1 MEAAVEIE
9 LRHYRAFLAVVE
21 NGSLGE
27 AAKRL
32 DVSQPTLTHI
42 IQALER
48 AVGGVL
54 FNRSSQG
61 MEPNALGRALEAR
74 ARVIAGEVGRAQREM
89 GELLSAQRGKVVIGG
104 GPVFAHPAVRRA
116 VTRFLQAHPKVE
128 IEIRDVL
135 IREVIPAVK
144 AGEIDYAIANFDDLD
159 DEDVTREVLLP
170 RQTISIVTGTDNP
183 LARKRQISLAEI
195 WPGPWLL
202 PTRGRVYRIKL
213 DKIFHA
219 AGLPPVQA
227 AIECNS
233 VFLMKG
239 YLLEGNLL
247 APWQELLIR
256 DEIER
261 NIVKP
266 LPIAGLNW
274 TADVGVIYRRDVPL
288 PSAAAKLLDTIRRS
302 CAEDVASSA
311 ARD

>member
-1 MEAAVEIE
+1 MDIE
-9 LRHYRAFLAVVE
+9 LRHFRAFLAVVE

-32 DVSQPTLTHI
+32 DVSQPNLTHI

-48 AVGGVL
+48 AVGGTL

-74 ARVIAGEVGRAQREM
+74 ARVIAGEVGRAEREI

-104 GPVFAHPAVRRA
+104 GPVFAHPAIRRA
-116 VTRFLQAHPKVE
+116 VAQFLQAHPKVE
-128 IEIRDVL
+128 IEVRDVL

-144 AGEIDYAIANFDDLD
+144 AGEVDYAIANFDDLD
-159 DEDVTREVLLP
+159 DEEVAREVLLP
-170 RQTISIVTGTDNP
+170 HEPISIVTSMENP
-183 LARKRQISLAEI
+183 LARKRQVSLEDI

-202 PTRGRVYRIKL
+202 PTHGRMFRAKL
-213 DKIFHA
+213 DGIFRA

-227 AIECNS
+227 TVGCNS
-233 VFLMKG
+233 IFLMKS

-247 APWQELLIR
+247 APLQELVIG
-256 DEIER
+256 DEIKR

-266 LPIAGLNW
+266 LRIPELNW
-274 TADVGVIYRRDVPL
+274 TVNVGVIYRRDIPL
-288 PSAAAKLLDTIRRS
+288 PSAAAKLLDEIRRS
-302 CAEDVASSA
+302 CAEDAVASASV
-311 ARD
+311 

>member
-1 MEAAVEIE
+1 VVEIE
-9 LRHYRAFLAVVE
+9 LRHFRAFLAVVE

-32 DVSQPTLTHI
+32 EVSQPNLTHI

-74 ARVIAGEVGRAQREM
+74 ARVIAGEVGRAQREI

-104 GPVFAHPAVRRA
+104 GPVFGHPSIRRA
-116 VTRFLQAHPKVE
+116 VARFLDSHPKVE
-128 IEIRDVL
+128 IEVRDVL

-144 AGEIDYAIANFDDLD
+144 AGEVDYAIANFDDLD
-159 DEDVTREVLLP
+159 DEDIAREVLLP
-170 RQTISIVTGTDNP
+170 REPISIVTSMENP
-183 LARKRQISLAEI
+183 LARKPQLSLEDI

-202 PTRGRVYRIKL
+202 PTQGRVFRAKL
-213 DKIFHA
+213 DGIFRA

-227 AIECNS
+227 TVECNS
-233 VFLMKG
+233 IYLMKS

-247 APWQELLIR
+247 SPLQELVIS
-256 DEIER
+256 DEIKR

-266 LPIAGLNW
+266 LRIPQLNW
-274 TADVGVIYRRDVPL
+274 IVDVGVIFRRGVPL
-288 PSAAAKLLDTIRRS
+288 PSAAAKLLDEIRRC
-302 CAEDVASSA
+302 CAEGAVTGAASE
-311 ARD
+311 